1 MAVGSIL
8 VVWYTY
14 TIEGHFKQEAVA
26 IENGEFD
33 EPSLTP
39 PALLSQPTTKT
50 IEESEQST
58 FQRMDTITTEGN
70 GPDTEMNQ
78 LIRD

>member
-8 VVWYTY
+8 IVWYTY
-14 TIEGHFKQEAVA
+14 TIEGHFKQEEVT
-26 IENGEFD
+26 IDKGGFD

-58 FQRMDTITTEGN
+58 FQRMDTITTESN
-70 GPDTEMNQ
+70 GPDTEMN
-78 LIRD
+78 